1 MVNKGKKK
9 SKETSR
15 KMSEALKGRKAWNK
29 GKTGVISEETRRK
42 MSKANKGQIP
52 WNKGKHL
59 SEENRKKLSEAK
71 NGRKKSRI

>member
-9 SKETSR
+9 SKETRR

-59 SEENRKKLSEAK
+59 SEETKRKMRKSQKA
-71 NGRKKSRI
+71 RKKSRI